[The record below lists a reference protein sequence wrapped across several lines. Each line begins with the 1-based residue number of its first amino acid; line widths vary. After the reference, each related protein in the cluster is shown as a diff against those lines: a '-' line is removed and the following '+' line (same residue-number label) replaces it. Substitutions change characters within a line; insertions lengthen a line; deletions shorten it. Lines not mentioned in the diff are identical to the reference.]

1 MSGNELS
8 CLEFTR
14 QPTKRVEYIS
24 QINNLSITFEIQFHH
39 FRLVATSTEAQ
50 RPLGEFVTSQEIRT
64 SNA

>member
-1 MSGNELS
+1 MNANKFDLYRNSYMIVL
-8 CLEFTR
+8 LLF
-14 QPTKRVEYIS
+14 QLY
-24 QINNLSITFEIQFHH
+24 LLHH